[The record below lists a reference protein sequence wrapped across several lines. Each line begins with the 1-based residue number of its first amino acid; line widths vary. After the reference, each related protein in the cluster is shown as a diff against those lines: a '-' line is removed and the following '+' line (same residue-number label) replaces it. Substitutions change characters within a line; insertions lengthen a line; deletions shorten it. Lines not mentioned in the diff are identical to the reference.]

1 MAITYDGQ
9 GLFEDGKPW
18 LPVSGEYQ
26 YSRGDRRS
34 WYKEIAK
41 MKALGIDTVASYV
54 IWIHHEEEEGV
65 FDFSGNKSLRE
76 FVGEVAAAKMKI
88 FSGLPGTAQREWGT
102 APNFVDIS
110 TFL

>member
-76 FVGEVAAAKMKI
+76 FVGEVAAAKMKMCLRV
-88 FSGLPGTAQREWGT
+88 GPWCTARCAT
-102 APNFVDIS
+102 AVSPIG
-110 TFL
+110 